1 MASQRVE
8 PILSSYAKSLE
19 KQVKDRYIDKIS
31 CIGHIDPY
39 VLPENQFDKDIRALS
54 PVDYVDMVNYF
65 MLKISFYTAKQFK
78 AKKSLE
84 AYNQLQMDEQ
94 FTNVPSSAC
103 IEM

>member
-1 MASQRVE
+1 
-8 PILSSYAKSLE
+8 
-19 KQVKDRYIDKIS
+19 
-31 CIGHIDPY
+31 
-39 VLPENQFDKDIRALS
+39 
-54 PVDYVDMVNYF
+54 MVNYF

-103 IEM
+103 IEMWATSSHDHIGYNVLHVTFSL